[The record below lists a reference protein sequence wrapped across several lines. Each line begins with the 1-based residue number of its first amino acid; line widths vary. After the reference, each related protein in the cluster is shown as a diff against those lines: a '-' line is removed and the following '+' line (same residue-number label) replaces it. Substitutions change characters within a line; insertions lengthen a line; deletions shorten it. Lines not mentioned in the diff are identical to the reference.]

1 MSMTIGF
8 EAVDCGWESM
18 ARLPFRLWV
27 RGVWG
32 HGGEPILKGFWLV
45 LEPAHEPANRGHR
58 KVVV

>member
-1 MSMTIGF
+1 
-8 EAVDCGWESM
+8 M